1 MNLKFSIFLIT
12 SHQFKRGELILG
24 NIEESSEDGTL
35 PDRKTTF
42 SKIKFRPDSADN
54 HATYAC
60 EVRIV
65 FSLLRSQLF
74 IPIQASHPALQGSLK
89 GSRAGSPMRASV
101 LLSVQC
107 EYSDKLAE
115 MIYSPTP
122 HHTTHHKVWNKIYK
136 AGLRGLQNG
145 KEFLLLWLPSFLQ
158 LYYLSPLFKKT
169 KKIVTHHKVWNK
181 I

>member
-12 SHQFKRGELILG
+12 SHQFKRGELISG

-35 PDRKTTF
+35 PDRKTSF

-60 EVRIV
+60 EVSKNCI
-65 FSLLRSQLF
+65 LRPLVTV
-74 IPIQASHPALQGSLK
+74 IYIQASHPALQGSLK
-89 GSRAGSPMRASV
+89 GTRAGSPMRASV

-115 MIYSPTP
+115 MIYSHSHFP
-122 HHTTHHKVWNKIYK
+122 HHTPYCLETKLTNRPKTDAV
-136 AGLRGLQNG
+136 
-145 KEFLLLWLPSFLQ
+145 Q
-158 LYYLSPLFKKT
+158 LYQLLKLKLSMVNGPKHC
-169 KKIVTHHKVWNK
+169 V
-181 I
+181 